1 MKQWAKGSKL
11 GDMII
16 PSPIKQMIA
25 GIGGVY
31 EYTLVEQPPIAVSDF
46 RIKADEYRKRHVG
59 KEFEEDDS
67 DEACDELARKYWRR
81 MGPTMEP
88 PTYGA
93 DMSGTLFKD
102 AHACGWNVDRLESC
116 LCLLRADS
124 QRGDSDDEVF
134 HLPGVTSAYLY
145 FGMWGSTFAAH
156 TEDMN
161 LLSINYL
168 HAGSPKYWYGIAQE
182 DSRRFESLARSH
194 FPGRAAECHEFL
206 RHKQCLLSP
215 SILKKAGIKFTTT
228 IQRPGDAMITFPGCY
243 HFGFNTGF
251 NVAES
256 TNFAVPEWVPL
267 GEAAD
272 VCMCHPHSVRIQM
285 KRLKSLLDDYDKDM
299 LHREELGQ
307 PDLTYTN
314 WAKHE
319 ARRLKKEMRSA
330 ANQKGTAID
339 GYSSDSLQLPKAFG
353 KCITVEVTR
362 EMSTNKKNKRK
373 SYKKEE
379 VNEWRLA
386 KRARPGAF
394 IPNTNVIC
402 LVECEEDE
410 STDDYEF
417 FIGTI
422 VKEVDGHVKVHF
434 TGLGRKDDIWFEQ
447 DSENLLLD
455 AGATDP
461 PPLSDDD
468 DSENETLSKVA
479 SKKDKQK
486 KKRKY

>member
-1 MKQWAKGSKL
+1 
-11 GDMII
+11 
-16 PSPIKQMIA
+16 
-25 GIGGVY
+25 
-31 EYTLVEQPPIAVSDF
+31 
-46 RIKADEYRKRHVG
+46 
-59 KEFEEDDS
+59 
-67 DEACDELARKYWRR
+67 
-81 MGPTMEP
+81 
-88 PTYGA
+88 
-93 DMSGTLFKD
+93 
-102 AHACGWNVDRLESC
+102 
-116 LCLLRADS
+116 
-124 QRGDSDDEVF
+124 
-134 HLPGVTSAYLY
+134 
-145 FGMWGSTFAAH
+145 
-156 TEDMN
+156 
-161 LLSINYL
+161 
-168 HAGSPKYWYGIAQE
+168 
-182 DSRRFESLARSH
+182 
-194 FPGRAAECHEFL
+194 
-206 RHKQCLLSP
+206 
-215 SILKKAGIKFTTT
+215 
-228 IQRPGDAMITFPGCY
+228 
-243 HFGFNTGF
+243 
-251 NVAES
+251 
-256 TNFAVPEWVPL
+256 
-267 GEAAD
+267 
-272 VCMCHPHSVRIQM
+272 
-285 KRLKSLLDDYDKDM
+285 
-299 LHREELGQ
+299 
-307 PDLTYTN
+307 
-314 WAKHE
+314 
-319 ARRLKKEMRSA
+319 MRSA

>member
-1 MKQWAKGSKL
+1 
-11 GDMII
+11 MII
-16 PSPIKQMIA
+16 PSPIKQMIS

-59 KEFEEDDS
+59 KEFDDDDS
-67 DEACDELARKYWRR
+67 DEVCDDLARKYWRR

-168 HAGSPKYWYGIAQE
+168 HAGSPKYWYAIAQE

-194 FPGRAAECHEFL
+194 FPGRAAECNEFL

-228 IQRPGDAMITFPGCY
+228 IQRPGDAMITFPGSY

-285 KRLKSLLDDYDKDM
+285 KRLKSLLSDYDKDM
-299 LHREELGQ
+299 LYRESLGQ
-307 PDLTYTN
+307 PDMTYTS

-319 ARRLKKEMRSA
+319 ARRLKKEMRSVSNKKA
-330 ANQKGTAID
+330 TTVGD
-339 GYSSDSLQLPKAFG
+339 GYSSGSPQLPTVFG
-353 KCITVEVTR
+353 KCISVEVTK
-362 EMSTNKKNKRK
+362 EMTSTNKKNKRK
-373 SYKKEE
+373 SYKREE

-394 IPNTNVIC
+394 TSNTNVIC
-402 LVECEEDE
+402 LIECE
-410 STDDYEF
+410 DDDSEKDHEF

-422 VKEVDGHVKVHF
+422 VKEVDGHVKVHLS
-434 TGLGRKDDIWFEQ
+434 GLGRKDDIWLEQ

-468 DSENETLSKVA
+468 DDSENETLSKAA
-479 SKKDKQK
+479 SRKDKQQQQHR
-486 KKRKY
+486 KRKLA